1 MGRGWSTAP
10 QGGQQ
15 HHAAWGRLS
24 NCWHTCWRNWSQAG
38 GAKRIRWT
46 TERSAHSPA
55 DLACI
60 AHPFIQSGP
69 LCSSATLQL
78 PTTANLSKLLLP
90 PGLGGP
96 FQNQEAPSVMLSFTA
111 DRPRTSRSP
120 GLCTAGRALPGA
132 DGSCTVTCRRLPAGA
147 ASEPAA
153 APAVPATP
161 AAPTAPAFSTACCR
175 RCTEAA
181 ARLNARSASLSGRNG
196 GRVAAP
202 PVTVR
207 CRGSRAS
214 VAGCGLGSSANAAA
228 TRCW

>member
-1 MGRGWSTAP
+1 MGRGWSAAP
-10 QGGQQ
+10 QGGSQ

-24 NCWHTCWRNWSQAG
+24 NCWHTCWRNWSQACR
-38 GAKRIRWT
+38 AKRIRWT
-46 TERSAHSPA
+46 TEHSTHTPA
-55 DLACI
+55 DLACTT
-60 AHPFIQSGP
+60 PFIQSGQ
-69 LCSSATLQL
+69 LCSSAAQQL
-78 PTTANLSKLLLP
+78 PATAHLSKPLLP

-96 FQNQEAPSVMLSFTA
+96 FQNQEAPSVMLSFTT
-111 DRPRTSRSP
+111 DSPRTSRSP

-132 DGSCTVTCRRLPAGA
+132 DGSCTVTCRCLPPGA
-147 ASEPAA
+147 AGEPAA
-153 APAVPATP
+153 ASAAP
-161 AAPTAPAFSTACCR
+161 AAAAAPAFSTACCL

-181 ARLNARSASLSGRNG
+181 ARLKARSASLSGRNG

-214 VAGCGLGSSANAAA
+214 VAGCGVGSSANATA